1 MTTLPKIQAGLVAAI
16 LRDDATGVAPAIEA
30 DGLAPEA
37 RIQVYRNHVLSSLT
51 EMLASTYPVVC
62 RLVHRR
68 VFGFVADAYIRR
80 QPPTGPCLFEY
91 GATVPAFLASFPACA
106 DYPYLGDV
114 ARLQWAMNAV
124 LHAKDATPIA
134 PAGLASVPPEDVG
147 RLTFQLDPSAVWL
160 YSPWPV
166 DRIWRANQPDAADD
180 VPVDIGAG
188 GVRLEIRRQADD
200 LVTTRRLELA
210 EFAFRSALGAG
221 ASLETAAD
229 TAMTEDPGFELTEA
243 LRALLGEALLVGFT
257 TVRAKGDFR

>member
-1 MTTLPKIQAGLVAAI
+1 MLRELQADLVAAI
-16 LRDDATGVAPAIEA
+16 LHEDARRVSDAIVGEGLTPA
-30 DGLAPEA
+30 A
-37 RIQVYRNHVLSSLT
+37 RVQVYRHHVFTSLT
-51 EMLASTYPVVC
+51 ASLSATYPVVC
-62 RLVHRR
+62 RLVGH
-68 VFGFVADAYIRR
+68 GFFAFAADAYIR
-80 QPPTGPCLFEY
+80 QDPPAGPCLFEH
-91 GATVPAFLASFPACA
+91 GATFADFLATFPPC
-106 DYPYLGDV
+106 DGHPYLRDV
-114 ARLQWAMNAV
+114 ARLEWAMNVA
-124 LHAKDATPIA
+124 LHAEDATPTA

-166 DRIWRANQPDAADD
+166 DRIWRANQPDAVDD

-210 EFAFRSALGAG
+210 EFAFRSALDAG